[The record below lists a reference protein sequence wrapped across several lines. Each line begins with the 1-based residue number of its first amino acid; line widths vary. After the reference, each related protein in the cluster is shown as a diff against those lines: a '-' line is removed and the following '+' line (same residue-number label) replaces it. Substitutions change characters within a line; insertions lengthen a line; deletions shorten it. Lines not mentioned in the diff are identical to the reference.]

1 MVNYESHLNAK
12 SPEGDESIKAKLLR
26 KDDTVYCLTSRGY
39 KELETDPKLMGGL
52 DKHFEGKS

>member
-12 SPEGDESIKAKLLR
+12 SPEGDESIKADILR
-26 KDDTVYCLTSRGY
+26 DIDTVYCLTSRGY
-39 KELETDPKLMGGL
+39 KILETESKLLGGL